1 MNNLN
6 FQKLKGYFNKEKIT
20 SNKKLLVYLFFV
32 GLSTIFW
39 FLNAL
44 SKEYTTS
51 INYPVYYIN
60 FPENKVLTN
69 DLPKKLSLRVS
80 AYGFDLLRYKLSTAF
95 LSNPFDVNKYTNKR
109 IEGSSLNNYTLLTSN
124 IKERI
129 EKELSTGI
137 RLEAISPDTIRFQF
151 SPILEKKVPVVLDLK
166 LNYEQQFMKGGAILP
181 EFDSILVKGPQ
192 SLIDSIHIAKTEL
205 LELSGLKKDTK
216 KEVDFEKIEGVSFSP
231 KKLTVNIP
239 VERFTEANKNV
250 SIKVDNLPDSVL
262 LRLFPG
268 DVKLSYF
275 VGMNKYENI
284 TEDHF
289 DVRVDYL
296 EAIQGDGNKLKVE
309 LKRSPDFVSNV
320 RFYPQTVTFL
330 IEKRK
335 SVQ

>member
-1 MNNLN
+1 MNNLD

-69 DLPKKLSLRVS
+69 DLPKKLSLRVN

-95 LSNPFDVNKYTNKR
+95 LSNPFDVNKYTNNR

-216 KEVDFEKIEGVSFSP
+216 KEIDFEKIEGVSFSP

>member
-1 MNNLN
+1 MNNLDL
-6 FQKLKGYFNKEKIT
+6 QKLKGYFNKEKIT

-51 INYPVYYIN
+51 INYPVYYMN
-60 FPENKVLTN
+60 FPEDKVLTN
-69 DLPKKLSLRVS
+69 DLPKKLNLRVN

-95 LSNPFDVNKYTNKR
+95 LSNPFDVNKYTNNR
-109 IEGSSLNNYTLLTSN
+109 ITGSSLNSYNLLTSN
-124 IKERI
+124 ITERI

-181 EFDSILVKGPQ
+181 EFDSVLVKGPQ
-192 SLIDSIHIAKTEL
+192 SLLDSVRFAKTEP
-205 LELSGLKKDTK
+205 LELLGLKKSTE
-216 KEVDFEKIEGVSFSP
+216 KEIDFEKIEGVSFSP

-296 EAIQGDGNKLKVE
+296 EAAQGDGNKLKVE

-335 SVQ
+335 SIQ

>member
-1 MNNLN
+1 MNNLD

-69 DLPKKLSLRVS
+69 DLPKKLSLRVN

-216 KEVDFEKIEGVSFSP
+216 KEIDFEKIEGVSFSP

>member
-1 MNNLN
+1 MNNLDL
-6 FQKLKGYFNKEKIT
+6 QKLKGYFNKEKIT

-44 SKEYTTS
+44 SKEYTTN
-51 INYPVYYIN
+51 INYPVYYMN
-60 FPENKVLTN
+60 LPEDKVLTN
-69 DLPKKLSLRVS
+69 ELPKKLSLRVK
-80 AYGFDLLRYKLSTAF
+80 ANGLYLLRYKLSTAF
-95 LSNPFDVNKYTNKR
+95 LSNPFDVNKYTNNR
-109 IEGSSLNNYTLLTSN
+109 ITGSSLNSYNLLTSS
-124 IKERI
+124 ITARV

-137 RLEAISPDTIRFQF
+137 QLESISPDTIRFQF
-151 SPILEKKVPVVLDLK
+151 SPILEKKVPVELNLK
-166 LNYEQQFMKGGAILP
+166 LNYEQQFMQGGIILP
-181 EFDSILVKGPQ
+181 EFDSVLVKGPQ
-192 SLIDSIHIAKTEL
+192 SLLDSVFIAKTEL
-205 LELSGLKKDTK
+205 LELSGLKKTTE
-216 KEVDFEKIEGVSFSP
+216 KEIDFNKIKGISFSP
-231 KKLTVNIP
+231 KKVKVNIP

-250 SIKVDNLPDSVL
+250 PIKVDNLPDSVL

-289 DVRVDYL
+289 DLRVDYL
-296 EAIQGDGNKLKVE
+296 EATQGDGNKLKVE

-330 IEKRK
+330 IEKRN

>member
-1 MNNLN
+1 LNNLDL
-6 FQKLKGYFNKEKIT
+6 QKLKGYFNKEKIT

-51 INYPVYYIN
+51 INYPVYYMN
-60 FPENKVLTN
+60 FPEDKVLTN
-69 DLPKKLSLRVS
+69 DLPKKLNLRVK

-95 LSNPFDVNKYTNKR
+95 LSNPFDVNKYTNNR
-109 IEGSSLNNYTLLTSN
+109 ITGSSLNSYNLLTSS
-124 IKERI
+124 IAERI

-166 LNYEQQFMKGGAILP
+166 LNFEQQFMKGGAILP
-181 EFDSILVKGPQ
+181 ELDSVLVKGPQ
-192 SLIDSIHIAKTEL
+192 SLLDSVKFAKTEL
-205 LELSGLKKDTK
+205 LELSGLKKST
-216 KEVDFEKIEGVSFSP
+216 EEEIDFEKIEGVSFSP

-296 EAIQGDGNKLKVE
+296 EAAQGDGNKLKVE

-335 SVQ
+335 PIQ

>member
-1 MNNLN
+1 MNNLDL
-6 FQKLKGYFNKEKIT
+6 QKLKGYLNKEKIT
-20 SNKKLLVYLFFV
+20 SNKKLLVYLIFV
-32 GLSTIFW
+32 GVSTIFW

-51 INYPVYYIN
+51 INYPVYYMN
-60 FPENKVLTN
+60 FPKDKVLTN
-69 DLPKKLSLRVS
+69 ELPKRLSLRVN

-95 LSNPFDVNKYTNKR
+95 LSNPFDVNRYTNNR
-109 IEGSSLNNYTLLTSN
+109 ISGSSLNSYNLLTTN

-129 EKELSTGI
+129 EQELSSGI
-137 RLEAISPDTIRFQF
+137 QLESISPDTINFQF
-151 SPILEKKVPVVLDLK
+151 SPILSKKVPVELNLK
-166 LNYEQQFMKGGAILP
+166 LDYEQQFMQGDVILP
-181 EFDSILVKGPQ
+181 EFDSVVVEGPQ
-192 SLIDSIHIAKTEL
+192 SLLDSVFVAKTKL
-205 LELSGLKKDTK
+205 LELSGLKKTTEKD
-216 KEVDFEKIEGVSFSP
+216 VDFEKLDGVSFVP
-231 KKLTVNIP
+231 KKVRVNIP
-239 VERFTEANKNV
+239 VERFTEAQKN
-250 SIKVDNLPDSVL
+250 IAIRIDNLPDSVL

-284 TEDHF
+284 TNEHF
-289 DVRVDYL
+289 DLRVDYL

-330 IEKRK
+330 IEKRN

>member
-1 MNNLN
+1 MNNLD

-69 DLPKKLSLRVS
+69 DLPKKLSLRVN

-95 LSNPFDVNKYTNKR
+95 LSNPFDVNKYTNNR

-205 LELSGLKKDTK
+205 LELLGLKKDTK

-320 RFYPQTVTFL
+320 RYYPQTVTFL

>member
-1 MNNLN
+1 MNNIDL
-6 FQKLKGYFNKEKIT
+6 QKLKGYFNKEKIT

-51 INYPVYYIN
+51 INYPVYYMN
-60 FPENKVLTN
+60 FPEDKVLTN
-69 DLPKKLSLRVS
+69 DLPPKLNLRVN

-95 LSNPFDVNKYTNKR
+95 LSNPFDVNKYTNNR
-109 IEGSSLNNYTLLTSN
+109 ITGGSLNSYNLLTSN
-124 IKERI
+124 IAERI

-137 RLEAISPDTIRFQF
+137 RLEDISPDTIRFQF
-151 SPILEKKVPVVLDLK
+151 SPIMEKKVPVVLDLK
-166 LNYEQQFMKGGAILP
+166 LNFEQQFMKGGVITP
-181 EFDSILVKGPQ
+181 EFDSVLVKGPQ
-192 SLIDSIHIAKTEL
+192 SLLDSIHIAKSQL
-205 LELSGLKKDTK
+205 LELSGLKKNMK
-216 KEVDFEKIEGVSFSP
+216 KDVGFEKIEGVSFSP
-231 KKLTVNIP
+231 KKLTVSIP
-239 VERFTEANKNV
+239 VERFTEASKNV
-250 SIKVDNLPDSVL
+250 AIKVDNLPDSVL

-275 VGMNKYENI
+275 VGMSKYENI
-284 TEDHF
+284 TDDHF

-309 LKRSPDFVSNV
+309 LKSSPDFVSNV

>member
-1 MNNLN
+1 MNNLD

-60 FPENKVLTN
+60 FPENKILTN

-166 LNYEQQFMKGGAILP
+166 LNYEQQFMKGGAILQ

-216 KEVDFEKIEGVSFSP
+216 REVDFEKIEGVSFSP

-296 EAIQGDGNKLKVE
+296 EAIQGDGNKLRVE

-320 RFYPQTVTFL
+320 RFYPQTVNFL

>member
-1 MNNLN
+1 MNNLDL
-6 FQKLKGYFNKEKIT
+6 QKLKGYFNKEKIT

-51 INYPVYYIN
+51 INYPVYYMN
-60 FPENKVLTN
+60 FPKDKVLTN
-69 DLPKKLSLRVS
+69 DLPKKLNLRVN

-95 LSNPFDVNKYTNKR
+95 LSNPFDVNKYTNNR
-109 IEGSSLNNYTLLTSN
+109 ITGSSLNSYNLLTSN
-124 IKERI
+124 ITERI

-166 LNYEQQFMKGGAILP
+166 LNYEQQFMKGGTILP
-181 EFDSILVKGPQ
+181 EFDSVLVKGPQ
-192 SLIDSIHIAKTEL
+192 SLLDSVRFAKTEP
-205 LELSGLKKDTK
+205 LELLGLKKSTE
-216 KEVDFEKIEGVSFSP
+216 KEIDFEKIEGVSFSP

-296 EAIQGDGNKLKVE
+296 EAAQGDGNKLKVE

>member
-1 MNNLN
+1 MNNLD

-69 DLPKKLSLRVS
+69 DLPKKLSLRVN

>member
-1 MNNLN
+1 MNNLD

-69 DLPKKLSLRVS
+69 DLPKKLSLRVN

-95 LSNPFDVNKYTNKR
+95 LSNPFDVNKYTNNR

-192 SLIDSIHIAKTEL
+192 SLIDSIHIAKTEQ
-205 LELSGLKKDTK
+205 LELSGLKKNTK
-216 KEVDFEKIEGVSFSP
+216 KEIDFEKIEGVSFSP
-231 KKLTVNIP
+231 KKLIVNIP

>member
-1 MNNLN
+1 MNNLD

-69 DLPKKLSLRVS
+69 DLPKKLSLRVN

-95 LSNPFDVNKYTNKR
+95 LSNPFDVNKYTNNR

-205 LELSGLKKDTK
+205 LELLGLKKDTK

-231 KKLTVNIP
+231 KKLIVNIP

-320 RFYPQTVTFL
+320 RYYPQTVTFL